1 MPIRLAVLLPLG
13 LLAAGCTPTRSSI
26 AAPYLIDGK
35 EYTAADLD
43 AYANQSCGAE
53 LNGAPPP
60 PHAFTTDGCSAWGDG
75 AWKGCCIKHDVAY
88 WCGVEVRKQADQALR
103 ACVRDAS
110 GASNANLMYGG
121 VRVGG
126 WRFWPFPWRFG
137 YGRDWPNKKP
147 GPPDPPV
154 E

>member
-1 MPIRLAVLLPLG
+1 MSIRLLALLPLL

-35 EYTAADLD
+35 EYTAPQLD
-43 AYANQSCGAE
+43 AYATASCNAA
-53 LNGAPPP
+53 LQGAPLP

-75 AWKGCCIKHDVAY
+75 AWQGCCIKHDVAY

-103 ACVRDAS
+103 ACVR
-110 GASNANLMYGG
+110 GASSATNANLMYGG

-137 YGRDWPNKKP
+137 YGRPWPASKP
-147 GPPDPPV
+147 EDQPETPK
-154 E
+154 